1 LIREVQRV
9 LVWIVIAGSFAVAL
23 YPVVNWIER
32 HVPWCRRSLVTLVV
46 CLLLVALIGGLI
58 TLFVV
63 PLAREGTALSHQ
75 LPAFIGEARAG
86 RGPSRAP
93 GLITLRDLV
102 ALPLQIPIAGPG
114 TLGRRVSH
122 CRVRTQ
128 ILRTRRGAARAAL
141 DSDAPRQDPAPAGRT
156 GGTGG
161 TGRQVKA
168 GI

>member
-75 LPAFIGEARAG
+75 LPAFIGDARAG

-128 ILRTRRGAARAAL
+128 ILRTRRGAARAAWTAML
-141 DSDAPRQDPAPAGRT
+141 PGKTRHLPGEP
-156 GGTGG
+156 GGLG
-161 TGRQVKA
+161 VK
-168 GI
+168 